1 MSSDQL
7 QRLKPGQ
14 SPHEPEKA
22 TLEGKNKF
30 LGFWFF
36 LGGETVL
43 FASLFGTYL
52 ALNGPESNTSGPGP
66 AELFGLELVF
76 IMTVI
81 LLTSSL
87 TSVYAIYHMKNLD
100 FGKMQLWLGITVAL
114 GLTFLGCEIYE
125 FYEYIMHEEHSF
137 TSDAFG
143 SAFYALVGFH
153 GGHVLFGLLWIVT
166 LMVRNSKRGLNLYN
180 APKFYIASL
189 YWHFIDVVWVFIF
202 TVVYLMG
209 KLGG

>member
-1 MSSDQL
+1 MEINEKLTDTTW
-7 QRLKPGQ
+7 PAA
-14 SPHEPEKA
+14 PEKA

-43 FASLFGTYL
+43 FASLFATYL
-52 ALNGPESNTSGPGP
+52 ALKDKVPNGD
-66 AELFGLELVF
+66 AALAKDLFELPLTLLST
-76 IMTVI
+76 ML

-87 TSVYAIYHMKNLD
+87 TSVYAMYHMKNHD
-100 FGKMQLWLGITVAL
+100 FKRMQAWLLITVIL
-114 GLTFLGCEIYE
+114 GACFLGTEIYE
-125 FYEYIMHEEHSF
+125 FNHYVHEFHHTF
-137 TSDAFG
+137 TSSAFG

-153 GGHVLFGLLWIVT
+153 GGHVAFGLLWIIT
-166 LMVRNSKRGLNLYN
+166 LMVRNAGRGLTLYN

-209 KLGG
+209 MVG

>member
-1 MSSDQL
+1 MEINEKFTDTTW
-7 QRLKPGQ
+7 PAA
-14 SPHEPEKA
+14 PEKA

-43 FASLFGTYL
+43 FASLFATYL
-52 ALNGPESNTSGPGP
+52 ALKDKVPNGE
-66 AELFGLELVF
+66 AALAKDLFELPLTFVATML
-76 IMTVI
+76 

-87 TSVYAIYHMKNLD
+87 TSVYAMYHMKNHD
-100 FGKMQLWLGITVAL
+100 FKRMQAWLLITVVLGAGFL
-114 GLTFLGCEIYE
+114 GLEIYE
-125 FYEYIMHEEHSF
+125 FNHYVHEFHHTF
-137 TSDAFG
+137 TSSAFG
-143 SAFYALVGFH
+143 SAFYTLVGFH
-153 GGHVLFGLLWIVT
+153 GGHVAFGLLWIIT
-166 LMVRNSKRGLNLYN
+166 LMVRNAGRGLNLYN

-209 KLGG
+209 MVG

>member
-1 MSSDQL
+1 MSQEHTLNPEVMPD
-7 QRLKPGQ
+7 
-14 SPHEPEKA
+14 EPEKA

-52 ALNGPESNTSGPGP
+52 ALRGSTMGDNTPEN
-66 AELFGLELVF
+66 LFGLELVF
-76 IMTVI
+76 IMTML

-87 TSVYAIYHMKNLD
+87 TSVYAMYHMKNND
-100 FGKMQLWLGITVAL
+100 FPKMQLWLGITVVL
-114 GLTFLGCEIYE
+114 GLAFLGCEIYE
-125 FYEYIMHEEHSF
+125 FYHYVHEYEF
-137 TSDAFG
+137 TFSSSAFG
-143 SAFYALVGFH
+143 SAFYTLVGFH
-153 GGHVLFGLLWIVT
+153 GGHVAFGLLWIIT
-166 LMVRNSKRGLNLYN
+166 LMVRNAKRGLSLYN
-180 APKFYIASL
+180 APKFYVASL

-209 KLGG
+209 KVG